1 MTDLTLEE
9 DLGEIHREAQK
20 RVDRV
25 VAARIELAEALK
37 DLVMGRDSILAAS
50 AKAVGFVDEYLNP
63 TVANPEPI
71 APEVAVEFPPE
82 AEIPVF
88 TTVDEEGLTWFNTS
102 GGEVA
107 MEEEAL
113 EEAFG
118 SWMNANGLEFPG
130 AADVEVVE

>member
-25 VAARIELAEALK
+25 VAARIELGEALK
-37 DLVMGRDSILAAS
+37 DLVVARDNILSAS

-88 TTVDEEGLTWFNTS
+88 TTVDEEGLAWFNTS

-107 MEEEAL
+107 MEEETL
-113 EEAFG
+113 EEVFG
-118 SWMNANGLEFPG
+118 DYLG
-130 AADVEVVE
+130 ADVFEEVVE

>member
-25 VAARIELAEALK
+25 VAARIELGEALK
-37 DLVMGRDSILAAS
+37 ELVVGRDSILAAS

-71 APEVAVEFPPE
+71 APEVAAEFPPE

-88 TTVDEEGLTWFNTS
+88 TTVDEEGLAWFNTS

-107 MEEEAL
+107 MDGEVL
-113 EEAFG
+113 EEVFG
-118 SWMNANGLEFPG
+118 DYLG
-130 AADVEVVE
+130 ADEVEEVVE